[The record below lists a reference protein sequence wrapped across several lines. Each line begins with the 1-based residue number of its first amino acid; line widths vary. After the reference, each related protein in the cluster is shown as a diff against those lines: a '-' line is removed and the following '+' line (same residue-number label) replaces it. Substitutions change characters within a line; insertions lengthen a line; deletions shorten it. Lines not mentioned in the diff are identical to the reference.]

1 MAKMH
6 GNGGEAGSMRGTFE
20 ERMRDVGE
28 KAGSRYE
35 DVKETMRGRMGEMK
49 DTMGE
54 MGGRVG
60 GMVREHPVATILAGV
75 GIGFLVGRLLSR
87 D

>member
-20 ERMRDVGE
+20 ERMRGVGE
-28 KAGSRYE
+28 KAGARYE
-35 DVKETMRGRMGEMK
+35 DVKETMKGTMGDMRE
-49 DTMGE
+49 TMGE
-54 MGGRVG
+54 MSGRVG